1 MSNLRSATI
10 RLAHANPSLRPYL
23 LPVLRTAKEF
33 ATEKALSEY
42 LREHPD
48 ADKSKHTVDKAEKSE
63 GGKDEGES
71 KGKSE
76 GKKDEGSKGLK
87 GMAEGKAKE
96 IQGKLKTLFA
106 VAKGI
111 HKGVKEAIQAAPAK
125 VQEFIVDPEAR
136 KKATSQAAAAIKKAP
151 ESIAKHIWES
161 AKDELRDVKT
171 AGKAVHK
178 LFKKPIEEWTK
189 EDKKALYSVAVY
201 AAGAALS
208 AAGGGPIVAAGAVGK
223 SFVSHVAMKTLS
235 HVIDAGFLHFEAG
248 ESVFQA
254 GELLKHFVMAGESEG
269 SDEDYEKM
277 LIQHLTVAVGA
288 VLEKGISD
296 KDMESVLKNEDVD
309 PESFKQPKASK

>member
-1 MSNLRSATI
+1 MRNLRSAAI
-10 RLAHANPSLRPYL
+10 RLAHTNPSLRPYL

-42 LREHPD
+42 LHEHPD
-48 ADKSKHTVDKAEKSE
+48 ADKSKHSVDKAEKAE
-63 GGKDEGES
+63 GGKDEGS
-71 KGKSE
+71 
-76 GKKDEGSKGLK
+76 KDEGSKGLK

-125 VQEFIVDPEAR
+125 VQEFVVDPEAR

-161 AKDELRDVKT
+161 AKDELKDVKT
-171 AGKAVHK
+171 AGKAVKK
-178 LFKKPIEEWTK
+178 LFKKPIEQWTK

-223 SFVSHVAMKTLS
+223 SFVSHVAVKTLS

-254 GELLKHFVMAGESEG
+254 GELLKHFIMAGESEG

-277 LIQHLTVAVGA
+277 LIQHLTVALGA
-288 VLEKGISD
+288 VLEKGITD

-309 PESFKQPKASK
+309 PESFKQPKAPKASK